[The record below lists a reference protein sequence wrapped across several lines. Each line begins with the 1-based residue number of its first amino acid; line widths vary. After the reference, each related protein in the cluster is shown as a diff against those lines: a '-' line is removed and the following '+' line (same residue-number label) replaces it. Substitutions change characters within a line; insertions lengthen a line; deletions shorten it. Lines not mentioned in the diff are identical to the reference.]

1 MAKTK
6 EEYNLS
12 PEIEK
17 LAERLAKDPSSKLF
31 VPLAEEYLK
40 GGMFEEAI
48 TVLKDGLKHHPSYIS
63 ARVALGKAYHKK
75 GLIKE
80 SLEEF
85 KKVVAVNPD
94 NLLAHKRLVEIH
106 KVLGNIE
113 DAIKSCNTILLLNP
127 KDEEIKGILKQLEGI
142 RPVSKPFVA
151 PEKKEEKVSVAA
163 AEKIE
168 AVLEEKPEELVAE
181 TAIKEQAESELI
193 EAKKPEPEIAEEI
206 KEKEKPL
213 VMEEA
218 AAETIPEE
226 PKEMFKIP
234 EDAGEEIRFEEEKK
248 DEKAEESL
256 WTMPEE
262 EKPAVLEEEGKAPA
276 ADEKVYELKEE
287 KDEEFEGLIKLKPV
301 EQPKNAKEKE
311 AEAGM
316 PVYEISEEELI
327 SFPKDLL
334 QSDEEIIQEAK
345 MKEGEVTSL
354 DISSFEK
361 KPGEAYAPK
370 VAMPEE
376 DMIIIE
382 EPESEILSIEPPVFE
397 KEEAKEEISF
407 KEPVYEEKVVKA
419 KKKAEEELSTET
431 LAELYI
437 KQGFYE
443 KGIDIYRKLLE
454 EKPGSKELKQKL
466 DDAVTLSSLFVSGKP
481 KTEEIIPGVLVKKGE
496 ADFEGIEIEEIAPPE
511 PASLKI
517 KADISAKP
525 SVERPKEPEKK
536 IGSPKMAPQLAKG
549 GKQKAKVQR
558 LQSWLENI
566 KKEQPQL

>member
-48 TVLKDGLKHHPSYIS
+48 TVLKDGIKHHPSYIS

-142 RPVSKPFVA
+142 RPVPKPSAA

-168 AVLEEKPEELVAE
+168 AVIEEKPEELVVE
-181 TAIKEQAESELI
+181 TAIKEQAEPELI
-193 EAKKPEPEIAEEI
+193 EAKKPETEIAEEI
-206 KEKEKPL
+206 KEKPL
-213 VMEEA
+213 VMEDA
-218 AAETIPEE
+218 AAETIFEE
-226 PKEMFKIP
+226 PEEMFKIP

-248 DEKAEESL
+248 EEKAEESL

-262 EKPAVLEEEGKAPA
+262 EKPSVLEEESKAPA
-276 ADEKVYELKEE
+276 ADEKVYDLKEE
-287 KDEEFEGLIKLKPV
+287 KDEELEGLIKLKPS
-301 EQPKNAKEKE
+301 EQPKKAKDSE
-311 AEAGM
+311 AEAEM

-345 MKEGEVTSL
+345 MKESEVTSL

-361 KPGEAYAPK
+361 KPEEAYAPK

-382 EPESEILSIEPPVFE
+382 EPESEILSVEPPVFE
-397 KEEAKEEISF
+397 KEKAKEAAPF
-407 KEPVYEEKVVKA
+407 KEPVYEEKVIKTA
-419 KKKAEEELSTET
+419 KKAEEELSTET

-443 KGIDIYRKLLE
+443 KGIDIYRKLLK
-454 EKPGSKELKQKL
+454 EKPDSKGLKQKL
-466 DDAVTLSSLFVSGKP
+466 EDAVTLSSLFVSGKP
-481 KTEEIIPGVLVKKGE
+481 KTEEIIPGVVVEKGE
-496 ADFEGIEIEEIAPPE
+496 SDIEAIEIEEIMPAE
-511 PASLKI
+511 PVAVKA
-517 KADISAKP
+517 KADFRVKP
-525 SVERPKEPEKK
+525 AVEKLREPEKK
-536 IGSPKMAPQLAKG
+536 TEAPKEAPQLAKG

>member
-31 VPLAEEYLK
+31 VPLAEEYIK

-106 KVLGNIE
+106 KALGNIE
-113 DAIKSCNTILLLNP
+113 DAIKSCDTILLLNP
-127 KDEEIKGILKQLEGI
+127 KDEEIKGILKQLDGI
-142 RPVSKPFVA
+142 RPVPKPSAA
-151 PEKKEEKVSVAA
+151 PEKKEEKVSFAA

-168 AVLEEKPEELVAE
+168 AVIEKKPEELVVE
-181 TAIKEQAESELI
+181 TAPKEQA
-193 EAKKPEPEIAEEI
+193 EPEIAEEI

-213 VMEEA
+213 IMEEA
-218 AAETIPEE
+218 AAETILEE
-226 PKEMFKIP
+226 PEEMFKIP
-234 EDAGEEIRFEEEKK
+234 EDAGEEIRFEDEKK
-248 DEKAEESL
+248 EEKAEESL

-287 KDEEFEGLIKLKPV
+287 KDEELEGLVKLKPV
-301 EQPKNAKEKE
+301 EQPKKAKDSE
-311 AEAGM
+311 AEVGM

-327 SFPKDLL
+327 GFPKDLL

-361 KPGEAYAPK
+361 KPEEAYAPK

-382 EPESEILSIEPPVFE
+382 EPESEILSVEPPVFE
-397 KEEAKEEISF
+397 KEEAKEAAPF
-407 KEPVYEEKVVKA
+407 KEPVYEEKVIKTA
-419 KKKAEEELSTET
+419 KKAEEELSTET

-443 KGIDIYRKLLE
+443 KGIDIYRRLLK
-454 EKPGSKELKQKL
+454 EKPDSKELKQKL

-481 KTEEIIPGVLVKKGE
+481 KTEEIIPGVVVEKGE
-496 ADFEGIEIEEIAPPE
+496 SDVEVIEIEEIAPPE

-525 SVERPKEPEKK
+525 SVEMPKEPEKK
-536 IGSPKMAPQLAKG
+536 IEAPKVAPQSAKG

>member
-17 LAERLAKDPSSKLF
+17 LSEKLAKDPSSKLF
-31 VPLAEEYLK
+31 VPLAEEYIK
-40 GGMFEEAI
+40 GGMFDEAV

-85 KKVVAVNPD
+85 KKVVSVNPD
-94 NLLAHKRLVEIH
+94 NLLAHKKLVEIN

-142 RPVSKPFVA
+142 RPVPKPAAA
-151 PEKKEEKVSVAA
+151 PEKKEEKISFAA

-168 AVLEEKPEELVAE
+168 AAFEEKPEETTIE
-181 TAIKEQAESELI
+181 TAIKEQTEPEII
-193 EAKKPEPEIAEEI
+193 EAKMPEPEIAEEI

-218 AAETIPEE
+218 AAETILEE
-226 PKEMFKIP
+226 PEEMFKIP
-234 EDAGEEIRFEEEKK
+234 EGAEEEIRFEEEKK
-248 DEKAEESL
+248 EEKAEESL

-262 EKPAVLEEEGKAPA
+262 EKPPVLEEEIKAPA
-276 ADEKVYELKEE
+276 ADENVYELKEE
-287 KDEEFEGLIKLKPV
+287 KDEELESLIKLKPV
-301 EQPKNAKEKE
+301 EQQKKAKEKE
-311 AEAGM
+311 AEAEAGA

-345 MKEGEVTSL
+345 MKEAEVTSL

-361 KPGEAYAPK
+361 KPEEAYTPK
-370 VAMPEE
+370 VAVPEE

-382 EPESEILSIEPPVFE
+382 EPESEMLSVEPPLFE
-397 KEEAKEEISF
+397 KEEAKAAPVF

-419 KKKAEEELSTET
+419 EKKAEEEMATET

-443 KGIDIYRKLLE
+443 KGIEIYRRLLE
-454 EKPGSKELKQKL
+454 EKPDNKGLKQKL
-466 DDAVTLSSLFVSGKP
+466 EDAVTLSSLFVSGQP
-481 KTEEIIPGVLVKKGE
+481 KTEEIIPGVVVEKGE
-496 ADFEGIEIEEIAPPE
+496 ADVEAIEIEEIAPPE
-511 PASLKI
+511 PASLKT
-517 KADISAKP
+517 KANVSA
-525 SVERPKEPEKK
+525 RPKEPEKE
-536 IGSPKMAPQLAKG
+536 IEPPKEPPQSAKG

>member
-113 DAIKSCNTILLLNP
+113 DAIKNCNTILLLNP

-142 RPVSKPFVA
+142 RPVPKPSAA

-163 AEKIE
+163 AERIE
-168 AVLEEKPEELVAE
+168 AVIEEKPEELVIE
-181 TAIKEQAESELI
+181 TAIREQAESELI
-193 EAKKPEPEIAEEI
+193 EAKKPEPEITEEI
-206 KEKEKPL
+206 KERPL

-218 AAETIPEE
+218 AAETILEE
-226 PKEMFKIP
+226 PEEMFKIP

-248 DEKAEESL
+248 EEKAEESL

-262 EKPAVLEEEGKAPA
+262 EKPSVLEEESKAPA

-287 KDEEFEGLIKLKPV
+287 KDEELESLVKLKPV
-301 EQPKNAKEKE
+301 EQPKKAKDSE

-361 KPGEAYAPK
+361 RPEDVDAPK

-382 EPESEILSIEPPVFE
+382 EPESEILSVEPPVFE
-397 KEEAKEEISF
+397 KEEAAPF
-407 KEPVYEEKVVKA
+407 KEPVYEEKAIKTA
-419 KKKAEEELSTET
+419 KKAEEELSTET

-443 KGIDIYRKLLE
+443 KGIDIYRKLLK
-454 EKPGSKELKQKL
+454 EKPDSNELKQKL
-466 DDAVTLSSLFVSGKP
+466 EDAVTLSSLFVSGKP
-481 KTEEIIPGVLVKKGE
+481 KTEEIIPGVLVEKGE

-525 SVERPKEPEKK
+525 SLERPKEPEKK
-536 IGSPKMAPQLAKG
+536 IESPKEAPQPAKG
-549 GKQKAKVQR
+549 AKQKAKVQR

>member
-31 VPLAEEYLK
+31 VPLAEEYIK

-80 SLEEF
+80 SLDEF

-113 DAIKSCNTILLLNP
+113 DAIKSCDTILLLNP
-127 KDEEIKGILKQLEGI
+127 KDEEIKGILKQLDGI
-142 RPVSKPFVA
+142 RPVPKPSA
-151 PEKKEEKVSVAA
+151 ALEKKEEKVSVAA

-168 AVLEEKPEELVAE
+168 AVIEKKPEELVVE
-181 TAIKEQAESELI
+181 TAPKEQA
-193 EAKKPEPEIAEEI
+193 EPEIAEEI

-218 AAETIPEE
+218 AAETILEE
-226 PKEMFKIP
+226 PEEMFKIP
-234 EDAGEEIRFEEEKK
+234 EDAGEEIRFEDEKK
-248 DEKAEESL
+248 EEKAEESL

-287 KDEEFEGLIKLKPV
+287 KDEELEGLVKLKPV
-301 EQPKNAKEKE
+301 EQPKKAKDSE
-311 AEAGM
+311 AEIGM
-316 PVYEISEEELI
+316 PVYEIGEEELI
-327 SFPKDLL
+327 GFPKDLL

-354 DISSFEK
+354 DLSSFEK
-361 KPGEAYAPK
+361 KPEEAYAAK

-382 EPESEILSIEPPVFE
+382 EPESEILSVEPPVFK
-397 KEEAKEEISF
+397 KEEAKEAASF
-407 KEPVYEEKVVKA
+407 KEPVYEEKVIKTA
-419 KKKAEEELSTET
+419 KKAEEELSTET

-443 KGIDIYRKLLE
+443 KGIDIYRRLLK
-454 EKPGSKELKQKL
+454 EKPDSKELKQKL

-481 KTEEIIPGVLVKKGE
+481 KTEEIIPGVLVEKGE
-496 ADFEGIEIEEIAPPE
+496 ADVEVIEIEEIALPE

-536 IGSPKMAPQLAKG
+536 IGPPKESPQLAKG